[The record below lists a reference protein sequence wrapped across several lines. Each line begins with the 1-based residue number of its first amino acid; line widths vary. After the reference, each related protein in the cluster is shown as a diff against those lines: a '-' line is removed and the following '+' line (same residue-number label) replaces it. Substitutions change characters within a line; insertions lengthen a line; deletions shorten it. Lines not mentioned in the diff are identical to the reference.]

1 MLIIA
6 YLENYFP
13 CKGLCFVSSN
23 IPEFSFLALSCVYC
37 SMNEWTKKWPKKVV
51 ITVINGKLPSCC
63 ENQNPDLIRRIY
75 WSWSSQRAL
84 CIPYWNWLLLKYIT
98 VFWNN
103 FFLFFLFLL
112 IVISLSL
119 ISSLF
124 TSLFLYLFS
133 VRGNYSLGP
142 NRWIPNRKRCF
153 RFQEQ

>member
-1 MLIIA
+1 MHTSKIT
-6 YLENYFP
+6 FP
-13 CKGLCFVSSN
+13 VKGFVLLAP
-23 IPEFSFLALSCVYC
+23 IFLNFLFLLWVVFTAVW
-37 SMNEWTKKWPKKVV
+37 MRTKKWPKKVV

-63 ENQNPDLIRRIY
+63 ENQNPNLIQRIY

-142 NRWIPNRKRCF
+142 NWWIPNRKRCF